1 MDLMDLRKL
10 SWLAAALLA
19 AAGTSAQAQTLK
31 PGLWESTSKM
41 GGSPE
46 IEQAMARMQQ
56 QMASMPPAER
66 KMMEEMMSKQGVR
79 MGASGTGMV
88 AKVCVTKEM
97 AERGDMPVQ
106 QQGDCTTT
114 TSDKTSRGMT
124 MKFVCTN
131 PPSSGEG
138 QFSFSGD
145 SAYTMKMKIN
155 STAQGMPKSVTVDSS
170 GKWLGTDCGSIKPMV
185 LPKK

>member
-1 MDLMDLRKL
+1 MNSNKIF
-10 SWLAAALLA
+10 WLATAALALA
-19 AAGTSAQAQTLK
+19 GPPVQAQTLK

-46 IEQAMARMQQ
+46 IDQAMARMQQ
-56 QMASMPPAER
+56 QMAGMPPEQR
-66 KMMEEMMSKQGVR
+66 RMMEEMMAKQGVNL
-79 MGASGTGMV
+79 GFNATGMT
-88 AKVCVTKEM
+88 AKVCVTKDM
-97 AERGDMPVQ
+97 AERGDMPMQ

-145 SAYTMKMKIN
+145 SAYTMKMNIN
-155 STAQGMPKSVTVDSS
+155 STAQGAPKSVTMDAS
-170 GKWLGTDCGSIKPMV
+170 GKWLGADCGSVKPIA